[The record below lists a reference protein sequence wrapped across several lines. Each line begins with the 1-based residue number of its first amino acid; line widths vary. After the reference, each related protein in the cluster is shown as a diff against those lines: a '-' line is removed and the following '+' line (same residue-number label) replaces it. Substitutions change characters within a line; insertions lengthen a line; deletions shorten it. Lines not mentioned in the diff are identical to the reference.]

1 MAEAVLFTGWG
12 PPVRGREAKGL
23 EVFGEAIGW
32 WSARVDAGEV
42 ESFDVV
48 LLEPHGGDL
57 AGFILAKGSTDQINA
72 LRANDDLGRLTTRA
86 AMIVD
91 NVGVVGGSTGE
102 GIQESIEIY
111 QQAIDE
117 LT

>member
-32 WSARVDAGEV
+32 WSQRVEAGEV

-48 LLEPHGGDL
+48 LLAPHGGDL
-57 AGFILAKGSTDQINA
+57 AGFILAKGSEEQIAA
-72 LRANDDLGRLTTRA
+72 LGNNEELGTLTTRA

-91 NVGVVGGSTGE
+91 NVGVIGGVTGD
-102 GIQESIEIY
+102 GIQKSIETY
-111 QQAIDE
+111 QAAIAD

>member
-1 MAEAVLFTGWG
+1 MAEAALFTGWG

-48 LLEPHGGDL
+48 LLAPHGGEL
-57 AGFILAKGSTDQINA
+57 AGFILAKGSDAQISA
-72 LRANDDLGRLTTRA
+72 LRDNEELGTLTTRA
-86 AMIVD
+86 AMIVE
-91 NVGVVGGSTGE
+91 NVGVVDGVTGD
-102 GIQESIEIY
+102 GIQKSIEIY
-111 QQAIDE
+111 QQAIAD